1 MRQPHRLD
9 PGAPVTR
16 HRTLLPLAAV
26 LLALSLAA
34 CDPQSADDNAN
45 QPRPAPTTSAAP
57 SRAAGGPPEGALS
70 LTDAIAKI
78 PKAHEKRDGYERDS
92 FKHWIDEDQDGCPT
106 RAEVLIEEA
115 TTKPEQGERCTLT
128 GGAWTSSYDNV
139 EVTDAKRLDID
150 HMVPLAEAWDSGA
163 HAWSDERRQAYA
175 NDLTAPHSLIA
186 VTAKTNRSKGDKD
199 PADWLPPAIDAH
211 CAYAAD
217 WTATKLRWHL
227 NADNT
232 EHAALLDLAGQ
243 CPDTAVEYEPA
254 P

>member
-1 MRQPHRLD
+1 MTHR
-9 PGAPVTR
+9 P
-16 HRTLLPLAAV
+16 LLPLAAA

-34 CDPQSADDNAN
+34 CNPQTPDDDAK
-45 QPRPAPTTSAAP
+45 QPDPAPTTSTAP
-57 SRAAGGPPEGALS
+57 SGAAGGPPEGALN

-78 PKAHEKRDGYERDS
+78 PTGDEKRDGYERDT
-92 FKHWIDEDQDGCPT
+92 FKHWTDEDQDGCPT

-115 TTKPEQGERCTLT
+115 TTEPEQGERCTLT
-128 GGAWTSSYDNV
+128 GGAWTSAYDGV

-175 NDLTAPHSLIA
+175 NDLTAPRSLIA

-199 PADWLPPAIDAH
+199 PADWLPPATNAH
-211 CAYAAD
+211 CTYAAD
-217 WTATKLRWHL
+217 WTATKLRWQL
-227 NADNT
+227 NADNAERT
-232 EHAALLDLAGQ
+232 ALLNLADQ
-243 CPDTAVEYEPA
+243 CPDTVVEYEPA